1 MKYEAMIEE
10 ARKLCGCMSCQGGY
24 KIGVRTLALYLQSE
38 QAGRPGSCVAA
49 VVLAD
54 MLRQARLPTV
64 APLPPVDTGKAI
76 T

>member
-1 MKYEAMIEE
+1 MKYEVMIEE
-10 ARKLCGCMSCQGGY
+10 ARKLCGCLACQGGY
-24 KIGVRTLALYLQSE
+24 DIGSRTLVARME
-38 QAGRPGSCVAA
+38 MTRPNSCVAA

-54 MLRQARLPTV
+54 MLRIAREPTV